1 MMMSNELRDKM
12 SAIADL
18 ALSCDAKVGTLE
30 SRPYTE
36 TRVDDDEKCAVVYH
50 YAAKIALAALE
61 ICRPEELET
70 VALALE
76 KKILPAGTGIESHEE
91 RESFLEFCRLK
102 LSRFGAAGMPT
113 TLIGKRVNPD
123 QKRNHD
129 QIFKIEVKRPTSA
142 FPARAVCTENGDLLF
157 ELTSYNCFAVCE
169 YAAVKTLKAFLQSR
183 TRRNN
188 TAHRAKKEAGK

>member
-1 MMMSNELRDKM
+1 MMKSDELRDKM

-18 ALSCDAKVGTLE
+18 ALSCDAKVGTIA

-61 ICRPEELET
+61 LCRPEELET

-76 KKILPAGTGIESHEE
+76 KPILPVATMHEPVAE
-91 RESFLEFCRLK
+91 NYLDFCRLK
-102 LSRFGAAGMPT
+102 LARYGAAGMPT
-113 TLIGKRVNPD
+113 VFIGKRVNAD

-129 QIFKIEVKRPTSA
+129 QIFKIDVKRPTSA
-142 FPARAVCTENGDLLF
+142 FPSRAVCTENGELLF
-157 ELTSYNCFAVCE
+157 ELTSYKCFATCE
-169 YAAVKTLKAFLQSR
+169 YAAVKTLKAFLMNR
-183 TRRNN
+183 MLRNG

>member
-1 MMMSNELRDKM
+1 M

-18 ALSCDAKVGTLE
+18 ALSCDAKVGTFE
-30 SRPYTE
+30 SRPCTE
-36 TRVDDDEKCAVVYH
+36 TRVDDGEKCAIVHH

-61 ICRPEELET
+61 LCRPEELET

-76 KKILPAGTGIESHEE
+76 KSILPVATMNEPVAENY
-91 RESFLEFCRLK
+91 LDFCRLK
-102 LSRFGAAGMPT
+102 LARYGAAGMPT
-113 TLIGKRVNPD
+113 TLIGKRVNAD

-142 FPARAVCTENGDLLF
+142 FPSRAVCTENGELLF
-157 ELTSYNCFAVCE
+157 ELTSYKCFATCE
-169 YAAVKTLKAFLQSR
+169 YAAVKTLKAFLMDR
-183 TRRNN
+183 MRRNA

>member
-1 MMMSNELRDKM
+1 MMKSNELRDKM

-18 ALSCDAKVGTLE
+18 ALSCDAKVGTFE

-36 TRVDDDEKCAVVYH
+36 MRVDDGDKCAIIHH
-50 YAAKIALAALE
+50 YAAKIAIAALE
-61 ICRPEELET
+61 LCLPEELET

-76 KKILPAGTGIESHEE
+76 KSILPVATMNEPVAENY
-91 RESFLEFCRLK
+91 LDFCRLK
-102 LSRFGAAGMPT
+102 LARYGAAGMPT
-113 TLIGKRVNPD
+113 VFIGKRVNAD

-142 FPARAVCTENGDLLF
+142 FPSRAVCTENGELLF
-157 ELTSYNCFAVCE
+157 ELTSYKSFATCE
-169 YAAVKTLKAFLQSR
+169 YAAVKTLKAFLMNR
-183 TRRNN
+183 MLRNG

>member
-18 ALSCDAKVGTLE
+18 ALSCDAKVGTLTVQ
-30 SRPYTE
+30 PNTTE
-36 TRVDDDEKCAVVYH
+36 AEDEADKCKTIHA

-61 ICRPEELET
+61 LCRPEELET

-76 KKILPAGTGIESHEE
+76 KSILPVAAMNEPVAENY
-91 RESFLEFCRLK
+91 LDFCRLK
-102 LSRFGAAGMPT
+102 LARYGAAGMPT
-113 TLIGKRVNPD
+113 VFIGKRVSAD
-123 QKRNHD
+123 QKRDHD

-142 FPARAVCTENGDLLF
+142 FPSRAVCTENGELLF
-157 ELTSYNCFAVCE
+157 ELTSYKSFATCE
-169 YAAVKTLKAFLQSR
+169 YAAVKTLKAFLMNR
-183 TRRNN
+183 MLRNG

>member
-70 VALALE
+70 VALAFE
-76 KKILPAGTGIESHEE
+76 KRLAPVEE
-91 RESFLEFCRLK
+91 PKHYLEFCRLK
-102 LSRFGAAGMPT
+102 LARYGAAGMPT
-113 TLIGKRVNPD
+113 TLIGKRVNAD

-129 QIFKIEVKRPTSA
+129 QIFKIEVKRPTNA
-142 FPARAVCTENGDLLF
+142 NEARAVCTENGELLF
-157 ELTSYNCFAVCE
+157 ELTGYNCFATCE
-169 YAAVKTLKAFLQSR
+169 YAAVKTLKAFLMDR

-188 TAHRAKKEAGK
+188 TAKRTKKEAVK

>member
-1 MMMSNELRDKM
+1 MMKSNELLDKM

-18 ALSCDAKVGTLE
+18 AITCEAKVETFE

-36 TRVDDDEKCAVVYH
+36 TRVDDGEKCAIVHH
-50 YAAKIALAALE
+50 YAAKIAIAALE
-61 ICRPEELET
+61 LCRPEELET

-76 KKILPAGTGIESHEE
+76 KSILPVAAMNEPVAENY
-91 RESFLEFCRLK
+91 LDFCRLK
-102 LSRFGAAGMPT
+102 LARYGAAGMPT
-113 TLIGKRVNPD
+113 TLIGKRVNAD

-142 FPARAVCTENGDLLF
+142 FPSRAVCTENGELLF
-157 ELTSYNCFAVCE
+157 ELTSYKSFETCE
-169 YAAVKTLKAFLQSR
+169 YAAVKTLKAFLMNR
-183 TRRNN
+183 MLRNG